1 MNSIFLGDTITMLRE
16 IGDDCTYITGK
27 VTGIVT
33 EDRTGE
39 IRYITIK
46 GIEQAIWLNQN
57 WKFVDNATEEVEYE
71 DEDE

>member
-16 IGDDCTYITGK
+16 IGDDVTYITGK

-57 WKFVDNATEEVEYE
+57 WKFVDNETAEVEYE